1 MEPRH
6 SRRFLFLSVISIVI
20 ITVAVVRFSAVQ
32 SLKVRSEISAYGVP
46 TNESTGMA
54 AVSLKRY
61 SLPYLFE
68 VGRVNP
74 LTMNDL
80 LLHTKVSPG
89 LVVFGFE
96 SSEPVD
102 CWVVLDDEP
111 SWGFDRQFDAVL
123 VNISSRYEFYKVLEI
138 TERCVVSFCF
148 KANQDTLSKVT
159 LMAVKNPWFM
169 RHTDSDV
176 TVNEAVDTARA
187 FLELNEVDA
196 GKYLSHTEEQD
207 VPNYYWQKEFQYYNL
222 ANLVYHSLP
231 ESCDYVAVRF
241 EQKHHPGHFY
251 EVWVEIDSNEIIGGG
266 TCR

>member
-1 MEPRH
+1 MDHKR
-6 SRRFLFLSVISIVI
+6 RRFLVFSIISIVI
-20 ITVAVVRFSAVQ
+20 ITVAVVRLSAVQ
-32 SLKVRSEISAYGVP
+32 PLKVRSRISAYGVP
-46 TNESTGMA
+46 ANESTGMA

-61 SLPYLFE
+61 SLPYSFE

-74 LTMNDL
+74 LTMNDF
-80 LLHTKVSPG
+80 LLHTKVAPG

-96 SSEPVD
+96 SLEPVD

-123 VNISSRYEFYKVLEI
+123 VNVSGRYEFYKVLEI

-148 KANQDTLSKVT
+148 KADPETLSNVT
-159 LMAVKNPWFM
+159 LMGVKNPWFM

-176 TVNEAVDTARA
+176 NVNEAVDTARA

-207 VPNYYWQKEFQYYNL
+207 VPNYYWQKEFQYDNL

-231 ESCDYVAVRF
+231 ISCEYIAVRF
-241 EQKHHPGHFY
+241 EQKHRSGHFY